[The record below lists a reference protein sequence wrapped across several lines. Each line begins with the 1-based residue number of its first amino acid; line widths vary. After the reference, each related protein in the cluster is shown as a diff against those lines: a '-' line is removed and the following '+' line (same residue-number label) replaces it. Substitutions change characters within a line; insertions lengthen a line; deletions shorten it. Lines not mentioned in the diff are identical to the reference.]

1 MRGLGSNYILDY
13 TDQKILKMLTENSRL
28 QWAEIGANLG
38 ISNTA
43 ARRRVLNLA
52 ESGVI
57 SRFTIDINYDLI
69 YDLIVE

>member
-1 MRGLGSNYILDY
+1 MVNINDKYKLDEK
-13 TDQKILKMLTENSRL
+13 DQKILKMLTEDSRL

-52 ESGVI
+52 DSGVI

-69 YDLIVE
+69 EEE

>member
-1 MRGLGSNYILDY
+1 MVNINDKYKLDEK
-13 TDQKILKMLTENSRL
+13 DQKILKMLTEDSRL

-52 ESGVI
+52 DSGVI

-69 YDLIVE
+69 EEG

>member
-1 MRGLGSNYILDY
+1 MKGAGSKYILDEK
-13 TDQKILKMLTENSRL
+13 DQKILKMLTEDSRF
-28 QWAEIGANLG
+28 QWAEIGASLG
-38 ISNTA
+38 ISSVT

-69 YDLIVE
+69 VE

>member
-1 MRGLGSNYILDY
+1 MVNINDKYKLDEK
-13 TDQKILKMLTENSRL
+13 DQKILKMITEDSRL

-52 ESGVI
+52 DSGVI

-69 YDLIVE
+69 EEE

>member
-1 MRGLGSNYILDY
+1 MVNVNDKYILDEK
-13 TDQKILKMLTENSRL
+13 DQKILKMLTEDSRL

-57 SRFTIDINYDLI
+57 SRFTIDIDYDLI
-69 YDLIVE
+69 LE

>member
-1 MRGLGSNYILDY
+1 MINVNGKYKLD
-13 TDQKILKMLTENSRL
+13 DKDEQILKLLTEDSRL
-28 QWAEIGANLG
+28 QWAEIGASLG
-38 ISNTA
+38 ISSVA

-69 YDLIVE
+69 VE

>member
-1 MRGLGSNYILDY
+1 MVNVNGKYGLDEK
-13 TDQKILKMLTENSRL
+13 DQKILNLLTEDSRL
-28 QWAEIGANLG
+28 QWAEIGASLG

-57 SRFTIDINYDLI
+57 ARFTIDINYDLI
-69 YDLIVE
+69 VE